1 VTGREHQGGGGYA
14 PYRAP
19 AYGRAD
25 RGAAAERLFAGPGE
39 LQALC
44 RARDWASTP
53 LGPVE
58 GWTLSLRAAAGLVLA
73 SPVAMVVLWGRE
85 LAQIYNDGYRE
96 VMGDKHPAGVGQPTR
111 ECWPEVWD
119 FNAPLY
125 EGVLGRSESFT
136 FTDQRLVV
144 LRDGGPEEAFF
155 TLSYSPVP
163 DDDGSVGGVL
173 VTVVETTGEVRARGA
188 RERER
193 ERLLAESETAR
204 ENAEAAAAAAAS
216 SEARYR
222 ALFRSLDV
230 GFCVMELIFE
240 DGRPVDYRFL
250 EANPAFERQTG
261 LVGAVGRTAREL
273 VPTLESHWF
282 ETYGR
287 VARTGESVHFQNGAD
302 PMGRWFDVH
311 AFRIGAPEERQVALL
326 FTDVTAARAAERERE
341 RLLEAERVARG
352 EAEAANRAKSDFLA
366 VMSHELRTPLNAIN
380 GYTDL
385 LEMGI
390 YGPVTDPQRGALE
403 RIQASQQHLLGLI
416 NEVLNYAKLES
427 GSVQYDL
434 AEVRV
439 AEALATVGALVEP
452 QARARNLAL
461 EVGESPPDLTV
472 RADREKLRQILV
484 NLLGNAVKFTDPG
497 GRIEV
502 ASERAADGVRF
513 VVRDSGIGIE
523 PDKLESIFEPFVQV
537 RADLTRTAA
546 GTGLGLAISRDLARG
561 MGGDLVAGSVPGKGS
576 TFTLTLPVAR
586 EA

>member
-1 VTGREHQGGGGYA
+1 V
-14 PYRAP
+14 PFRAA
-19 AYGRAD
+19 AYGRAE
-25 RGAAAERLFAGPGE
+25 RPEAAERLFAGPGE
-39 LQALC
+39 LRALC

-53 LGPVE
+53 LGTVE
-58 GWTLSLRAAAGLVLA
+58 GWTPGLRAAAGLVLA
-73 SPVAMVVLWGRE
+73 SPVAMILLWGRE
-85 LAQIYNDGYRE
+85 LAQIYNDGYRR
-96 VMGDKHPAGVGQPTR
+96 VMGAKHPGGLGQPTR

-125 EGVLGRSESFT
+125 EGVLGRGESFT

-144 LRDGGPEEAFF
+144 LREGSPEEAFF

-173 VTVVETTGEVRARGA
+173 VTVVETTGDVRARTA

-193 ERLLAESETAR
+193 ERLLAESEAAR
-204 ENAEAAAAAAAS
+204 DAAQTAAAAAAAS
-216 SEARYR
+216 EARYH
-222 ALFRSLDV
+222 ALFQSLDV
-230 GFCVMELIFE
+230 GFCVIQLVFE

-287 VARTGESVHFQNGAD
+287 VARTGEPVHFENGSD

-311 AFRIGAPEERQVALL
+311 AFRIGRPEERQVALL

-352 EAEAANRAKSDFLA
+352 EAEAANRAKSEFLA

-380 GYTDL
+380 GYADL
-385 LEMGI
+385 LELGI
-390 YGPVTDPQRGALE
+390 YGPVTDPQRMALE
-403 RIQASQQHLLGLI
+403 RIQTSQQHLLGLI

-427 GSVQYDL
+427 GSVQYAF

-439 AEALATVGALVEP
+439 PEVLAAVGALVEP
-452 QARARNLAL
+452 QARARNLDL
-461 EVGESPPDLTV
+461 EIAGAPPGLAV
-472 RADREKLRQILV
+472 RADAEKLRQILV
-484 NLLGNAVKFTDPG
+484 NLLDNAVKFTDPG

-502 ASERAADGVRF
+502 SGEREGDRVRF

-523 PDKLESIFEPFVQV
+523 PDQLESIFEPFVQV

-561 MGGDLVAGSVPGKGS
+561 MGGDLVADSVPGVGS
-576 TFTLTLPVAR
+576 TLTLTLPVAG

>member
-1 VTGREHQGGGGYA
+1 VTRKDYRGGGGRA
-14 PYRAP
+14 PHRAP
-19 AYGRAD
+19 ASRHAD
-25 RGAAAERLFAGPGE
+25 RVEAAERLFAGPGE
-39 LQALC
+39 MRAVC

-58 GWTLSLRAAAGLVLA
+58 GWTLSLRAVAGLVLA
-73 SPVAMVVLWGRE
+73 SPVAMVVLWGRD
-85 LAQIYNDGYRE
+85 LAQIYNHGYRE
-96 VMGDKHPAGVGQPTR
+96 VMGAKHPAGVGQPTR
-111 ECWPEVWD
+111 DCWPEVWD

-125 EGVLGRSESFT
+125 AGVLERGESFT

-193 ERLLAESETAR
+193 ERLLAESEAAR
-204 ENAEAAAAAAAS
+204 ETAEAAAAAAAS
-216 SEARYR
+216 SEARYH

-240 DGRPVDYRFL
+240 DDRPVDYRFL

-261 LVGAVGRTAREL
+261 LVGVVGRTAREL

-287 VARTGESVHFQNGAD
+287 VARTGESVHFQNGSD

-403 RIQASQQHLLGLI
+403 RIQTSQQHLLGLI

-439 AEALATVGALVEP
+439 AEALATIGALVEP
-452 QARARNLAL
+452 QARERNLAL
-461 EVGESPPDLTV
+461 EIGESPPDLAV

-502 ASERAADGVRF
+502 ACERAADGVRF

-586 EA
+586 RA

>member
-366 VMSHELRTPLNAIN
+366 VMSHELRTPLNAIT